1 MAMLVITRGY
11 IVEFS
16 LKQLGNSES
25 SHIIISFQLWKLDT
39 CSLLGCHRCVRV
51 GYLQM
56 EQHPANNNHDANIS
70 APLPT
75 FGNLQKGMSN
85 INCKKKHWEI
95 GNVYMLHLYIYIYM
109 YIYLLCIYI
118 YIYLFIYYV
127 YMCIYIYTCCFISF
141 LIFLGATNDLG
152 SRRLLFS
159 MIGEMVA
166 VALMILVVTNLD
178 TKVRRVASHGRLSL
192 KISQDPENAKHG
204 KILRK

>member
-1 MAMLVITRGY
+1 MFIARLPSMC
-11 IVEFS
+11 
-16 LKQLGNSES
+16 Q
-25 SHIIISFQLWKLDT
+25 
-39 CSLLGCHRCVRV
+39 V

-56 EQHPANNNHDANIS
+56 EQHPANNNHDANVS

-95 GNVYMLHLYIYIYM
+95 GNVYYIYTY
-109 YIYLLCIYI
+109 IYI
-118 YIYLFIYYV
+118 YIYIMYTCV
-127 YMCIYIYTCCFISF
+127 YIYIYTCCFISF

-178 TKVRRVASHGRLSL
+178 TKVCRVASHGRLSL
-192 KISQDPENAKHG
+192 KISQDPEKCKAWKNPE
-204 KILRK
+204 KIIGQTPQASIGLGCVFDVYVL

>member
-1 MAMLVITRGY
+1 MCI
-11 IVEFS
+11 
-16 LKQLGNSES
+16 
-25 SHIIISFQLWKLDT
+25 
-39 CSLLGCHRCVRV
+39 CC
-51 GYLQM
+51 
-56 EQHPANNNHDANIS
+56 
-70 APLPT
+70 
-75 FGNLQKGMSN
+75 
-85 INCKKKHWEI
+85 
-95 GNVYMLHLYIYIYM
+95 IYIYM
-109 YIYLLCIYI
+109 YIYLLCIH
-118 YIYLFIYYV
+118 V
-127 YMCIYIYTCCFISF
+127 YIYTCCFISF